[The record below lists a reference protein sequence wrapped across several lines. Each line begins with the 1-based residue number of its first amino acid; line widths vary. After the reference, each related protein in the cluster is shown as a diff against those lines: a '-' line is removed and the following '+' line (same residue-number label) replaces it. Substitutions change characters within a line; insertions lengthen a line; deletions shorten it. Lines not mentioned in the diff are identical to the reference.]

1 MARRTI
7 IRIGKMAAKN
17 ERPEQ
22 ANPVTDPCDQRYI
35 PTHENRKNPVDNFCL
50 KGFLR
55 LQNLILNVNR
65 SCIFLKWYTVDTSE
79 IWQFHE
85 SWDLSGRRRSYQPEL
100 VRTAGFLKNQQQAF
114 DKPYRKCHWSM
125 KGFSWIW
132 MQHVE
137 VLTTWTT
144 IHQWN
149 NDHTGQVNCTA
160 SI

>member
-1 MARRTI
+1 MWECVLVCRAFTLTKKGTILRVFFCRHFSVFDWMARRTI

-55 LQNLILNVNR
+55 LQNLISNVNR
-65 SCIFLKWYTVDTSE
+65 SWIFLKWYTVDTSE

-100 VRTAGFLKNQQQAF
+100 VWTAGFLKNQQQAF
-114 DKPYRKCHWSM
+114 GTKTKALP
-125 KGFSWIW
+125 
-132 MQHVE
+132 
-137 VLTTWTT
+137 
-144 IHQWN
+144 
-149 NDHTGQVNCTA
+149 
-160 SI
+160 